1 MSFQVFDNE
10 NVARA
15 IFSPQMINS
24 DGELLLAAF
33 ALRVFKDGRK
43 EDYISVSRMSINNW
57 MSDIKKIP
65 QYKNRRLY
73 GYAALSVDNIRKIDI
88 KVDDYPIMFDVI
100 DCSNEQCPSHAG
112 ITAQIEGNIITG
124 GHNDFFDVLQINEP
138 EDFVMMAIQS
148 ELLSIA
154 KFNLVRF

>member
-1 MSFQVFDNE
+1 MNIQISDNE
-10 NVARA
+10 KVARA

-43 EDYISVSRMSINNW
+43 EDYISVSRMVINNW

-73 GYAALSVDNIRKIDI
+73 GYTVLNVDKIRKIDI
-88 KVDDYPIMFDVI
+88 KVDDYPIIFDVI
-100 DCSNEQCPSHAG
+100 DCSNAQCPSHAG
-112 ITAQIEGNIITG
+112 ITTKIDGNIITG
-124 GHNDFFDVLQINEP
+124 GHNNFFDVLQINEP

-154 KFNLVRF
+154 KFNLVQF

>member
-1 MSFQVFDNE
+1 
-10 NVARA
+10 
-15 IFSPQMINS
+15 
-24 DGELLLAAF
+24 
-33 ALRVFKDGRK
+33 
-43 EDYISVSRMSINNW
+43 MSINNW

-73 GYAALSVDNIRKIDI
+73 GYAVLNVDMIRKIDI
-88 KVDDYPIMFDVI
+88 KVDDYPIIFDVI

-112 ITAQIEGNIITG
+112 ITAQIKGNIIKG

-154 KFNLVRF
+154 KYLVRF